1 MRKHTKRYIV
11 LTTSLFII
19 FLLGLYFYKTNTRTL
34 ICTYTETSTETK
46 ISAEYQAKY
55 KNRIVTRVKTVEKI
69 TLSTKEEVEAYKET
83 LQEIYKPY
91 NEIEYYENN
100 ISIKDTTLNSVTTIN
115 YEKVDIEVLLQKNK
129 YFETIINKQNKVS
142 VTKLKKLYEE
152 NGAKCHYKN

>member
-1 MRKHTKRYIV
+1 MRKHTKRYII

-19 FLLGLYFYKTNTRTL
+19 FLLGLYFYKTNTGTL

-46 ISAEYQAKY
+46 ITAEYQAKY
-55 KNRIVTRVKTVEKI
+55 KNRLVTRVKTVEKI
-69 TLSTKEEVEAYKET
+69 TLSTKEEVETYKET

-91 NEIEYYENN
+91 NEVEYYENN

-115 YEKVDIEVLLQKNK
+115 YEKVDMEVLLQKNK
-129 YFETIINKQNKVS
+129 YFKTIINKKNKVS
-142 VTKLKKLYEE
+142 VTKLKKLYED

>member
-19 FLLGLYFYKTNTRTL
+19 FLLGLYFYKINTGTL